1 MKKVITSCL
10 LLTLLVACTDEMSGI
25 SKPNDVIPRDT
36 MVMIL
41 KDMSLLESH
50 IQAKYIHV
58 SRFQETMKRSG
69 KKLLDG
75 YHVSHDRFNRS
86 MDYYGSR
93 QEEMQSIYAEIL
105 DSLNRAAIIVGK
117 NVNIDSSN
125 FELQRS
131 GISVKKIVVHQ

>member
-1 MKKVITSCL
+1 ML
-10 LLTLLVACTDEMSGI
+10 LGACSDGLSGI
-25 SKPNDVIPRDT
+25 SKPNDLIPRDT

-50 IQAKYIHV
+50 VQAKYVHV

-75 YHVSHDRFNRS
+75 YHVSHDRFDRS

-93 QEEMQSIYAEIL
+93 QEEMQSIYSEIL
-105 DSLNRAAIIVGK
+105 DSLNSEAIIVGK
-117 NVNIDSSN
+117 DIKMDTNS
-125 FELQRS
+125 FQLQNNDPTIKR
-131 GISVKKIVVHQ
+131 VIVQ

>member
-1 MKKVITSCL
+1 MNKLIICCSL
-10 LLTLLVACTDEMSGI
+10 FFLFGACSDGMSGI
-25 SKPNDVIPRDT
+25 SKPNDLIPRDT

-93 QEEMQSIYAEIL
+93 QEEMQSIYTEIL
-105 DSLNRAAIIVGK
+105 DSLNSEAIIVGK
-117 NVNIDSSN
+117 DIKMDTNS
-125 FELQRS
+125 FQLQNNDPE
-131 GISVKKIVVHQ
+131 IKKVIVQ

>member
-1 MKKVITSCL
+1 MKKIITSCFL
-10 LLTLLVACTDEMSGI
+10 LFLLVACTDGMSGI
-25 SKPNDVIPRDT
+25 SKPDDIIPRDT
-36 MVMIL
+36 IVMIL

-75 YHVSHDRFNRS
+75 YGVSHDRFNRS

-93 QEEMQSIYAEIL
+93 QEEMQSIYTEIL
-105 DSLNRAAIIVGK
+105 DSLNSEAITVGK

-125 FELQRS
+125 FEIHRT
-131 GISVKKIVVHQ
+131 GIGAKKIIVHK

>member
-1 MKKVITSCL
+1 MNKLVICF
-10 LLTLLVACTDEMSGI
+10 TLFFLVAACSDGMSGI
-25 SKPNDVIPRDT
+25 SKPNDLIPRDT

-69 KKLLDG
+69 KKLLDAYG
-75 YHVSHDRFNRS
+75 VSHDRFDRS

-93 QEEMQSIYAEIL
+93 QEEMQSIYTEIL
-105 DSLNRAAIIVGK
+105 DSLNSEAITVGK
-117 NVNIDSSN
+117 NVQLDTSN
-125 FELQRS
+125 FTLQQS
-131 GISVKKIVVHQ
+131 GISAKKVIVQ

>member
-1 MKKVITSCL
+1 MNKLIICSSL
-10 LLTLLVACTDEMSGI
+10 FFLFGACSDGMSGI
-25 SKPNDVIPRDT
+25 SKPKDLIPRDT

-75 YHVSHDRFNRS
+75 YHVSHDRFDRS

-93 QEEMQSIYAEIL
+93 QEEMQSIYTEIL
-105 DSLNRAAIIVGK
+105 DSLNSEAITVGK
-117 NVNIDSSN
+117 NVKLDTSN
-125 FELQRS
+125 FTLQQS
-131 GISVKKIVVHQ
+131 GISAKRVIVQ